1 VCSFYSMFSG
11 VNVFLKTEFLSLM
24 LRPNK
29 LKCFVPSLDFE
40 ASLMFV
46 SKDIADPNGAPH
58 NAYSP
63 PPPSLILKPSRPEA
77 SLELVSLLLI
87 RF

>member
-1 VCSFYSMFSG
+1 
-11 VNVFLKTEFLSLM
+11 M

-29 LKCFVPSLDFE
+29 LKCFVPSKDFE

-46 SKDIADPNGAPH
+46 SKDKAYPNGAPH
-58 NAYSP
+58 NASNSY
-63 PPPSLILKPSRPEA
+63 PPPSLILKPSRLEA

-87 RF
+87 RI

>member
-1 VCSFYSMFSG
+1 
-11 VNVFLKTEFLSLM
+11 M

-29 LKCFVPSLDFE
+29 LKCFVPSKDFE

-46 SKDIADPNGAPH
+46 SKDKAYPNGAPH
-58 NAYSP
+58 NAYSY
-63 PPPSLILKPSRPEA
+63 PPPSLILKPSRLEA
-77 SLELVSLLLI
+77 SLELVSLLLN